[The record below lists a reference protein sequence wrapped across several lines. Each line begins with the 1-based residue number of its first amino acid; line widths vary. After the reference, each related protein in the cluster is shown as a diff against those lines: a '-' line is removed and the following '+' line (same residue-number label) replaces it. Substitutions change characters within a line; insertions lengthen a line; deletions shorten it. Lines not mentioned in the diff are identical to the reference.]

1 MAPAATTTDPFTAI
15 ADGRR
20 RQLLDLLAGEELPV
34 GELVRRLGVAQPVV
48 SKHLKVLRE
57 VGLVEAREDGR
68 QRLYRI
74 NLTPLRRVH
83 AWVSAFER
91 VWGERFDH
99 LDAVLTELRSEEGTS
114 DAGHD

>member
-15 ADGRR
+15 ADARR
-20 RQLLDLLAGEELPV
+20 RQLLDLLAAGELPV

-57 VGLVEAREDGR
+57 VGLVDAREDGR

-74 NLTPLRRVH
+74 NGMPLREVH

-91 VWGERFDH
+91 AWNERFDN
-99 LDAVLTELRSEEGTS
+99 LDAVLTELQSEEGTS
-114 DAGHD
+114 DVDHD